1 MGRLN
6 LAALEGCLDG
16 DLRRVRSLRGL
27 LAECERARG
36 LTEGE
41 FWVEMT
47 VCAPPEDSK
56 SVFPVG
62 HRVDM
67 HRMSAVEAGLVR
79 ELVAAREA
87 RAAEETRALG
97 ERYGGV
103 FEGIFEDD
111 EAAGAPA
118 E

>member
-1 MGRLN
+1 MGCLN
-6 LAALEGCLDG
+6 LTALEECLDG

-36 LTEGE
+36 LTSGD

-47 VCAPPEDSK
+47 VCAPPEDARGA
-56 SVFPVG
+56 FPVG

-67 HRMSAVEAGLVR
+67 SRMSAVEAGLVR

-87 RAAEETRALG
+87 RAEDELRALG
-97 ERYGGV
+97 ERYAGV
-103 FEGIFEDD
+103 FDGIFEDD
-111 EAAGAPA
+111 EPGDAPA
-118 E
+118 S